1 MKGLIVFLVLGSC
14 HAASSPV
21 DKAVELINELKSKI
35 EADGKAEQK
44 VYDKFACWCEKTTAR
59 KAGNIEEAKTSIEEL
74 TQLIL
79 ELKGKKSTLTAEVA
93 QLEKDVAA
101 NQAAQREATGIRE
114 KENSDYVTTRS
125 QSEQTIG
132 ALEHAIKTLTGAGEG
147 GASALQQAEILS
159 VAGSVRSAL
168 RKVPKDLMT
177 PEDMQAATS
186 FVKDPTG
193 FFSAKSAS
201 FSGAQI
207 SQNPFGDYAPAS
219 TVIQGT
225 LKNMYDTFTSSL
237 ESANA
242 DESGKQKSYEEL
254 MATKSQELATLKTT
268 LSNKQTTLGETSKTL
283 ADSEE
288 EKAATQKQLDDDEAF
303 FEETKNAC
311 KSRADDW
318 AERSRLRTEE
328 LAGIN
333 KAVEILTS
341 DEATSTFG
349 RATSMFLQTSEDSED
364 APKNKAYRTLKT
376 VARKYHSLRLA
387 ALAATV
393 KTTETGHFNAVI
405 KSIDK
410 MIGELRGEEQDDI
423 DHRDWCQEHENK
435 FTNQKEDLQYKVGQ
449 TA

>member
-1 MKGLIVFLVLGSC
+1 MMMKVLTLFLVLGAC

-21 DKAVELINELKSKI
+21 DKVVELITELKSKI

-59 KAGNIEEAKTSIEEL
+59 KAGNIEEAKTSVEEL

-101 NQAAQREATGIRE
+101 NEAAQREATGIRE

-177 PEDMQAATS
+177 PEDMQAASS

-193 FFSAKSAS
+193 FFSKKSAS
-201 FSGAQI
+201 FSGAQV

-225 LKNMYDTFTSSL
+225 LKNMYDTFTSQL

-242 DESGKQKSYEEL
+242 DEAGRQKSYEEL
-254 MATKSQELATLKTT
+254 MSTKSQELATLKTT

-288 EKAATQKQLDDDEAF
+288 EKAD
-303 FEETKNAC
+303 
-311 KSRADDW
+311 
-318 AERSRLRTEE
+318 
-328 LAGIN
+328 
-333 KAVEILTS
+333 
-341 DEATSTFG
+341 
-349 RATSMFLQTSEDSED
+349 
-364 APKNKAYRTLKT
+364 
-376 VARKYHSLRLA
+376 
-387 ALAATV
+387 
-393 KTTETGHFNAVI
+393 
-405 KSIDK
+405 
-410 MIGELRGEEQDDI
+410 
-423 DHRDWCQEHENK
+423 
-435 FTNQKEDLQYKVGQ
+435 
-449 TA
+449 